1 MYLDTRPRLQLR
13 DSGLDC
19 AAWFHPG
26 VACNTGLASA
36 PLRPRGPSPRSQVRV
51 THKFPPLIN
60 VVHCYTR
67 PPSRQCMRSSPDPPG
82 RGRRRALFLRTIT
95 RDMSRLPPARTPSR
109 VSRRDLT
116 LPHALLCVTAHTP
129 RSPRSHPRHVCV
141 AGRRKHALYTY
152 AQCLTSS
159 MSFAPV
165 KFLSLSFLGSFFS
178 MAAVKE

>member
-1 MYLDTRPRLQLR
+1 MSYVSTRDR

-26 VACNTGLASA
+26 VACNTRSA

-60 VVHCYTR
+60 GTR
-67 PPSRQCMRSSPDPPG
+67 PPLRQCMRSSPDPPG

-178 MAAVKE
+178 MASVKE